1 MLIPPFF
8 CHRRLAALLTLSVGA
23 LLMAAPATADDDR
36 TAQTAGIM
44 AEIRDQ
50 PPRLRMF
57 LQRMPKGGDIHHHL
71 WGTPWPE
78 TLLEAAG
85 EKGFCVK
92 TDGTAIA
99 PPPCDAEGLAPAE
112 GLARRDSRLYAELL
126 NALSMRN
133 IPTGPGAP
141 PVEGHDH
148 FFATFDRFAPVAAA
162 SPGALLSAS
171 KRLAAQGHL
180 GYLETISNP
189 GAVHGFGAM
198 AQSSGLNIDDL
209 DAAWQALSPK
219 IDASLQD
226 ARRET
231 DDMFAEA
238 SSRLGCDG
246 ENADPGCDVTV
257 RLQGFAVRTQP
268 PMAVFGELM
277 MAFALAD
284 ADPRYV
290 GVNIVAPE
298 DNPVA
303 LADYDRHM
311 TMLAFL
317 SKRYPEVPLALHAGE
332 LTLGLVPPFE
342 LRDHIQKAVEVA
354 DARRIGHGVDI
365 AHEQNAPQLLQAMA
379 NRDVAVE
386 INLTSNDVILGV
398 RGAEHPIN
406 LYRDAGVPL
415 VLATDDQGVS
425 RIDLTREYERAV
437 TEHGLDYP
445 ALRQMAR
452 NSLEY
457 SFLTG
462 ESLWAK
468 GKAGETRVAACQD
481 ATLDAAPEGDCG
493 QLIEQSDRARLQWQL
508 EQNLA
513 AFEADV
519 AQWPQW
525 FGATS
530 R

>member
-1 MLIPPFF
+1 MLTPSFS
-8 CHRRLAALLTLSVGA
+8 CHRRLAALLTLSIGA
-23 LLMAAPATADDDR
+23 VLMAAPVNAEDHR
-36 TAQTAGIM
+36 TAQTADLM
-44 AEIRDQ
+44 AAIRDQ

-71 WGTPWPE
+71 WGAPWPE

-85 EKGFCVK
+85 RAGICVRS
-92 TDGTAIA
+92 DGSAIV
-99 PPPCDAEGLAPAE
+99 PPPCKGETQARAD
-112 GLARRDSRLYAELL
+112 GLARRDSALYAELL

-133 IPTGPGAP
+133 TPAGPGVP
-141 PVEGHDH
+141 PVQGHDH
-148 FFATFDRFAPVAAA
+148 FFATFDGFAPIAAA

-171 KRLAAQGHL
+171 KQLAAQDHL
-180 GYLETISNP
+180 GYLESISNP

-198 AQSSGLNIDDL
+198 AQSSGLDDDDL
-209 DAAWQALSPK
+209 DAAWQALSPE
-219 IDASLQD
+219 IDASLAD

-231 DDMFAEA
+231 DEMFATA
-238 SSRLGCDG
+238 QSRLGCDG
-246 ENADPGCDVTV
+246 KNAAPGCDVTV

-268 PMAVFGELM
+268 PMAVFGQLM

-311 TMLAFL
+311 KMLAFL
-317 SKRYPEVPLALHAGE
+317 SKRYPEVPLSLHAGE

-354 DARRIGHGVDI
+354 GARRIGHGVDI
-365 AHEQNAPQLLQAMA
+365 AHEQKAPQLLQAMV
-379 NRDVAVE
+379 DKEVAVE

-398 RGAEHPIN
+398 RGAEHPLN

-445 ALRQMAR
+445 ALKQMAR

-457 SFLTG
+457 SFLAG
-462 ESLWAK
+462 ESLWEK
-468 GKAGETRVAACQD
+468 GKTGETRVAACRD

-493 QLIEQSDRARLQWQL
+493 RLIEQSDRARLQWQL
-508 EQNLA
+508 EQHLA
-513 AFEADV
+513 AFEDDV

-525 FGATS
+525 FGAAS

>member
-1 MLIPPFF
+1 MLTSSFS
-8 CHRRLAALLTLSVGA
+8 CHRRLAGLLTLSIIA
-23 LLMAAPATADDDR
+23 LLMAAPVNAEDR
-36 TAQTAGIM
+36 TAQTADLM
-44 AEIRDQ
+44 AAIRDQ
-50 PPRLRMF
+50 PLRLRMF

-71 WGTPWPE
+71 WGAPWPE
-78 TLLEAAG
+78 TLLEQAG
-85 EKGFCVK
+85 RSGMCVHA
-92 TDGTAIA
+92 DGSAIA
-99 PPPCDAEGLAPAE
+99 PPPCKGDELVEAD
-112 GLARRDSRLYAELL
+112 GLARRDSALYAELL

-133 IPTGPGAP
+133 TPVGPGAP
-141 PVEGHDH
+141 PVQGHDH
-148 FFATFDRFAPVAAA
+148 FFATFDRFAPIAAA

-171 KRLAAQGHL
+171 KRLAAGDHL
-180 GYLETISNP
+180 GYLESISNP

-198 AQSSGLNIDDL
+198 AQASGLDSDDL

-219 IDASLQD
+219 IDASLAD
-226 ARRET
+226 ARHET

-238 SSRLGCDG
+238 ASDLGCDG
-246 ENADPGCDVTV
+246 DNADPGCDVTV

-317 SKRYPEVPLALHAGE
+317 SQRYPEVPLALHAGE

-342 LRDHIQKAVEVA
+342 LRDHIQKAVDIA
-354 DARRIGHGVDI
+354 GARRIGHGVDI
-365 AHEQNAPQLLQAMA
+365 AHEQKAPQLLQAMA
-379 NRDVAVE
+379 DREVAVE

-398 RGAEHPIN
+398 HGAEHPLN
-406 LYRDAGVPL
+406 LYRDAGVPV

-445 ALRQMAR
+445 ALKQMAR

-462 ESLWAK
+462 ESLWAQ
-468 GKAGETRVAACQD
+468 GKTGETRVAACQD

-493 QLIEQSDRARLQWQL
+493 RLIEQSDRARLQWQL
-508 EQNLA
+508 EQHLA
-513 AFEADV
+513 AFEDDV

>member
-1 MLIPPFF
+1 MLTRFLS
-8 CHRRLAALLTLSVGA
+8 CHRRLTVVMTLGAAAALMSASVEA
-23 LLMAAPATADDDR
+23 RDSRTERAAEV
-36 TAQTAGIM
+36 M
-44 AEIRDQ
+44 AELRDQ
-50 PPRLRMF
+50 PPKLRVF

-71 WGTPWPE
+71 WGAPWPE
-78 TLLEAAG
+78 TLLAEAGRAG
-85 EKGFCVK
+85 MCVRA
-92 TDGTAIA
+92 DGSAIA
-99 PPPCDAEGLAPAE
+99 PAPCDDDALVPAE
-112 GLARRDSRLYAELL
+112 GLAQRDSALYAELL

-133 IPTGPGAP
+133 TPTGPGTP
-141 PVEGHDH
+141 PVDGHDQ

-171 KRLAAQGHL
+171 QKLAALDRQS
-180 GYLETISNP
+180 YLETMSNP
-189 GAVHGFGAM
+189 GALHGFGAM
-198 AQSSGLNIDDL
+198 AQSRELDSDDL
-209 DAAWQALSPK
+209 DAAWQALSPELES
-219 IDASLQD
+219 SLTE
-226 ARRET
+226 ARQEV

-238 SSRLGCDG
+238 ASRLGCDR
-246 ENADPGCDVTV
+246 EEAAPGCDVTV

-298 DNPVA
+298 DDPVA
-303 LADYDRHM
+303 LEDYDRHM
-311 TMLAFL
+311 QMLAFL
-317 SKRYPEVPLALHAGE
+317 SKRYPGVPLALHAGE
-332 LTLGLVPPFE
+332 LTLGLVPPLE
-342 LRDHIQKAVEVA
+342 LRDHIEKAVDVA
-354 DARRIGHGVDI
+354 GARRIGHGVDI
-365 AHEQNAPQLLQAMA
+365 AFEQNAPQLLQAMA
-379 NRDVAVE
+379 EQNVAVE

-398 RGAEHPIN
+398 RGEKHPLN

-425 RIDLTREYERAV
+425 RIDLTHEYERAV

-457 SFLTG
+457 SFLDG
-462 ESLWAK
+462 ESLWAD
-468 GKAGETRVAACQD
+468 GRAGEARVPACRG
-481 ATLDAAPEGDCG
+481 ASLDAAPAGDCAD
-493 QLIEQSDRARLQWQL
+493 LLEHSDRARLQWRL
-508 EQNLA
+508 ERDLM
-513 AFEADV
+513 AFESEV

-525 FGATS
+525 LGGAS

>member
-1 MLIPPFF
+1 MLTPSFF
-8 CHRRLAALLTLSVGA
+8 CHRRLAALLTLSIGA
-23 LLMAAPATADDDR
+23 VLMAAPVNADDHR
-36 TAQTAGIM
+36 TAQTADLM
-44 AEIRDQ
+44 AGIRDQ

-78 TLLEAAG
+78 TLLEEAG
-85 EKGFCVK
+85 RAGMCVQ
-92 TDGTAIA
+92 TDGSAIA
-99 PPPCDAEGLAPAE
+99 PPPCKGEALVEAE
-112 GLARRDSRLYAELL
+112 GLARRDSALYAELL

-133 IPTGPGAP
+133 TPAGPGAP
-141 PVEGHDH
+141 PVAGHDH

-171 KRLAAQGHL
+171 KRLAAQDHL
-180 GYLETISNP
+180 GYLESISNP
-189 GAVHGFGAM
+189 GAVHAFGAM
-198 AQSSGLNIDDL
+198 AQSSDLDADDL

-219 IDASLQD
+219 VEASLAD

-231 DDMFAEA
+231 DEMFTEA
-238 SSRLGCDG
+238 DSRLGCGSED
-246 ENADPGCDVTV
+246 AAPGCDVTV

-311 TMLAFL
+311 KMLAFL
-317 SKRYPEVPLALHAGE
+317 SKHYPEVPLALHAGE

-354 DARRIGHGVDI
+354 GARRIGHGVDI
-365 AHEQNAPQLLQAMA
+365 AHEQNAPQLLQVMA
-379 NRDVAVE
+379 DQDVAVE

-398 RGAEHPIN
+398 RGAQHPIN

-445 ALRQMAR
+445 SLKQMAR

-481 ATLDAAPEGDCG
+481 AALDAALEGDCAR
-493 QLIEQSDRARLQWQL
+493 LIGDSDRARLQWQL
-508 EQNLA
+508 EQHLA